1 LLEIVICEDNKEY
14 RNLIVENVKRL
25 IRENK
30 IQASIVLE
38 CDSPERVESFIIDHT
53 PNVFL
58 LDIDLNSKTN
68 GLDLAAEIKKKL
80 SQVYLVFISQ
90 YSNLVFKSFRVQPFD
105 FLPKPIGK
113 DDLENVL
120 TEIAIDLAKKSEME
134 TPEALNIKIGSRI
147 YQIPKKEILFLEKF
161 GNKCIVHTTN
171 KTIHCYQSLDQL
183 LETIDHEDF
192 VRCHKSYI
200 VNKSY
205 IESVNLSDMELL
217 LSNGQKCFI
226 GGKYKKALVA
236 KLSSSVDKI
245 EGDNE

>member
-1 LLEIVICEDNKEY
+1 MLEIVICEDNKEY
-14 RNLIVENVKRL
+14 RSMIVDNVNRL

-38 CDSPERVESFIIDHT
+38 CDSPERVEEFIADHI

-58 LDIDLNSKTN
+58 LDIDLNSEIN
-68 GLDLAAEIKKKL
+68 GLDLAAAIKQKL

-113 DDLENVL
+113 NDLENVL
-120 TEIAIDLAKKSEME
+120 REIAIDLAKKTEVE
-134 TPEALNIKIGSRI
+134 TPELLNIKIGSRI

-161 GNKCIVHTTN
+161 GNKCIVHTIN
-171 KTIHCYQSLDQL
+171 RTIHCYQSLDQL
-183 LETIDHEDF
+183 IETMDNGDF
-192 VRCHKSYI
+192 IRCHKSYI
-200 VNKSY
+200 VNRTY

-236 KLSSSVDKI
+236 SLSSPADK
-245 EGDNE
+245 